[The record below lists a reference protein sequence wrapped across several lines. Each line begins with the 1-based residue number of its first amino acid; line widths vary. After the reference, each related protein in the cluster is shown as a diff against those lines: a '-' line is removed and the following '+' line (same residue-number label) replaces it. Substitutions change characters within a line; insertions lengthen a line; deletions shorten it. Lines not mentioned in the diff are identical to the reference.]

1 MLYIA
6 VCDDE
11 EFYRKKIRQ
20 LLEAYFQKKEIGF
33 TVDAFPS
40 GEAFLRQ
47 SENAVKYDIVF
58 MDISMG
64 EMDGLKTAMKIRSFR
79 SDTQIV
85 LVTSYMNY
93 VLEGYK
99 VDAVRYIMKDTLKQA
114 LPECMDAILR
124 KLRAA
129 QIVLPFTGGE
139 RSIFIDNILYVES
152 RKHKSVFYYMDTEP
166 AAYGIYEKLDEI
178 ETRLREYEFL
188 RIHKSYLVNPKHIR
202 KISNYLVYLDTGE
215 ELPVPRLKYQAVKEA
230 YTVYKGACG
239 WI

>member
-1 MLYIA
+1 MIFCVEDDSSIRDLMLYTLA
-6 VCDDE
+6 TAGFEAQGLPDGPAFWAAME
-11 EFYRKKIRQ
+11 AQRPQ
-20 LLEAYFQKKEIGF
+20 LILLDIML
-33 TVDAFPS
+33 P
-40 GEAFLRQ
+40 GE
-47 SENAVKYDIVF
+47 
-58 MDISMG
+58 
-64 EMDGLKTAMKIRSFR
+64 DGVS
-79 SDTQIV
+79 
-85 LVTSYMNY
+85 
-93 VLEGYK
+93 
-99 VDAVRYIMKDTLKQA
+99 
-114 LPECMDAILR
+114 ILR

-139 RSIFIDNILYVES
+139 RSLFIDNILYVES

-239 WI
+239 WT